1 MSEQNLLTHSRN
13 QKTTPFGTFDQTF
26 AHRII
31 SKDPDPEADQ
41 PRQAWSNQLEF
52 ILTCVG
58 YAVGLGNVWRFPYL
72 CFKNGGGAFLI
83 PYCICLFLVGIP
95 IFYLE
100 LSLGQFA
107 SLGPL
112 KVWSLNPSLK
122 GLGMCLVIVPAII
135 AIYYNVV
142 IAYCIYFF
150 FASMTSS
157 LPWVACDNTWNTC
170 DCNDGSL
177 NLSLSDPWQ
186 GSRPDCLNHTINK
199 TSSPSEEYFFE
210 KVLGVTGGVGEPGNV
225 KWDVMLCNLLAWL
238 IVFLVLSKG
247 IQSLGKVV
255 YFSAIFPYVL
265 LTVMLVRGLTLD
277 GYYDGVMFYIT
288 PDWDKVSDPNVWSDA
303 ATQIFFSLSAC
314 QGGLIAMASYNK
326 FNNLTLRDALI
337 VPIINCLTS
346 FYAGFAIFSV
356 LGFMAYSKGVSVADV
371 AAGGPGLVFVVYPEG
386 LAQMSVPTLW
396 AILFFFMM
404 MTLGFSSQ
412 FSIVEAVLTGLMD
425 QFSRTL
431 NTRWRK
437 IGFRLLICL
446 TGFLLGLPMVTEGG
460 YYMFELTD
468 HFISGFPML
477 FIGLTELIAINYIY
491 GFGNFKK
498 DIEMMIGRNI
508 CVTISFYFFGL
519 MWCVV
524 SPIGLTTVIIAKII
538 ESEPFVSDGYRYPDW
553 AQAIGWMIVAA
564 ALICMPLWYIVYL
577 WRNGLGSLCRKI
589 NSPSSTWGPAL
600 PENRTGPRYSK
611 TVEMSPVDLEGGVYQ
626 PKGQVIS
633 FEPGEPRGY
642 GNGAF
647 TRTTTE
653 PSAPELPNGGTNTSY
668 EPDNNGYVN
677 AAFSHQETSEKPDN
691 TTKF

>member
-1 MSEQNLLTHSRN
+1 MGGKQ
-13 QKTTPFGTFDQTF
+13 G
-26 AHRII
+26 
-31 SKDPDPEADQ
+31 DQ

-58 YAVGLGNVWRFPYL
+58 YAVGLGNVWRFPFL

-83 PYCICLFLVGIP
+83 PYVICLFVVGIP

-112 KVWSLNPSLK
+112 KVWSINPALK
-122 GLGMCLVIVPAII
+122 GLGVCLVVIPAII
-135 AIYYNVV
+135 SIYYNVV

-157 LPWVACDNTWNTC
+157 LPWVTCDNTWNTC

-177 NLSLSDPWQ
+177 NLSLADPWQ
-186 GSRPDCLNHTINK
+186 GARPDCLNYTINK
-199 TSSPSEEYFFE
+199 TTSASEEYFFQ
-210 KVLGVTGGVGEPGNV
+210 KVLAVTGGASESGTV
-225 KWDVMLCNLLAWL
+225 KWDVMLCNLLGWS

-265 LTVMLVRGLTLD
+265 LTVLLVRGLTLD
-277 GYYDGVMFYIT
+277 GYYDGIMFYIT
-288 PDWDKVSDPNVWSDA
+288 PDWDKVADPNVWSDA

-326 FNNLTLRDALI
+326 FNNLTLRDSLI

-356 LGFMAYSKGVSVADV
+356 LGFMAHSKGVTVDEVAK
-371 AAGGPGLVFVVYPEG
+371 GGPGLVFVVYPEG
-386 LAQMSVPTLW
+386 LSQMPVPTLW

-412 FSIVEAVLTGLMD
+412 FSIVEAVITGLMD
-425 QFSRTL
+425 QFSGVL
-431 NTRWRK
+431 NTKWRK

-446 TGFLLGLPMVTEGG
+446 TGFCLGLPMVTEGG
-460 YYMFELTD
+460 YYIFELVD

-477 FIGLTELIAINYIY
+477 FIGLFELIAINYIY
-491 GFGNFKK
+491 GFGNFRK
-498 DIEMMIGRNI
+498 DIEMMIGRNL

-519 MWCVV
+519 MWCFV
-524 SPIGLTTVIIAKII
+524 SPLCLAAVIVAKII
-538 ESEPFVSDGYRYPDW
+538 NTVPFTSDGYLYPDW

-564 ALICMPLWYIVYL
+564 TLICIPLFYVISMWKA
-577 WRNGLGSLCRKI
+577 GLPEICRKV
-589 NSPSSTWGPAL
+589 NAPTSSWGPAL

-611 TVEMSPVDLEGGVYQ
+611 TVLVNPVELDMTGGHYT
-626 PKGQVIS
+626 KRGQIITY
-633 FEPGEPRGY
+633 EPGEPRG
-642 GNGAF
+642 NGSF
-647 TRTTTE
+647 THPV
-653 PSAPELPNGGTNTSY
+653 PSAPAHSNGGLDTAYDLSN
-668 EPDNNGYVN
+668 EGYVN
-677 AAFSHQETSEKPDN
+677 SGFSNGDISDKADDDS
-691 TTKF
+691 TKF